1 MPVIKVAEH
10 CKTVIGENYSD
21 YLDHLNELV
30 VNKEKSWGN
39 TLIPGYR
46 DNQITGYQYTRIPG
60 YLASLD
66 NLIS

>member
-1 MPVIKVAEH
+1 MDEHKVACHKGIAEH

-46 DNQITGYQYTRIPG
+46 DNLDTRIPC
-60 YLASLD
+60 
-66 NLIS
+66 ISR